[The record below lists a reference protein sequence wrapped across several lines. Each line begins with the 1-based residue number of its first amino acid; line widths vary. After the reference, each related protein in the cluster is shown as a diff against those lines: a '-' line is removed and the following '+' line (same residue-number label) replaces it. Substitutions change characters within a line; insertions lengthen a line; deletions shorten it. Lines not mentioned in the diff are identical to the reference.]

1 MAISKTQPMRPAEIE
16 LVDLANNLESGL
28 NDEIEQRIQADKELN
43 QAITTE
49 SENRVEGDKILQ
61 ENIETTKTELQEA
74 IQQEATT
81 RNENDVELQK
91 NIDKEQTARQEAIQL
106 IQDQL
111 DKFEA
116 GAQNDIEVIANAN
129 TQITVTFETPKQ
141 SKPIVLITLES
152 TEDETNN
159 VNCYA
164 ALTDVSET
172 DFHVRIY
179 NLDKENTHTLLV
191 NWLAIGE

>member
-1 MAISKTQPMRPAEIE
+1 MAISKKQPMRPAEIE
-16 LVDLANNLESGL
+16 LVELVNSLEQGL
-28 NDEIEQRIQADKELN
+28 QDE
-43 QAITTE
+43 T
-49 SENRVEGDKILQ
+49 SERQD
-61 ENIETTKTELQEA
+61 A
-74 IQQEATT
+74 
-81 RNENDVELQK
+81 DVELQK
-91 NIDKEQTARQEAIQL
+91 NIDAEQTARQQAIEAVQEQFKQSIQT

-129 TQITVTFETPKQ
+129 TQITVTFDTPKK

-179 NLDKENTHTLLV
+179 NLDQENTHTLLV